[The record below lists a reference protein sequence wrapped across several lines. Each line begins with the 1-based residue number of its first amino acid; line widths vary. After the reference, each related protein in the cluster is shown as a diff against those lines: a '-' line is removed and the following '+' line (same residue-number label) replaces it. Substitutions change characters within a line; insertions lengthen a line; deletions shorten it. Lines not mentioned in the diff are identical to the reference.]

1 MKDPDHH
8 VNGKSVSDYRPSV
21 TDDSAS
27 PEVLEDVND
36 IANPG
41 LDNLKVGR
49 LGRLL
54 LNLLSCTGQGI
65 GNCPYINPM
74 NK

>member
-1 MKDPDHH
+1 MKDPDQH
-8 VNGKSVSDYRPSV
+8 VNGKPDSDFRPRV

-65 GNCPYINPM
+65 GTLTVRTSDP
-74 NK
+74 